1 MKNNQLTN
9 QRRAERVPL
18 ALEWG
23 GAQTILGA
31 ELEWPNHELSSVF
44 DLSYF
49 GLAAARPALFTF
61 APNDRFKLK
70 VRLGAVGTMELMGR
84 VAWSNDKTVGIEILE
99 TTALARLDL
108 DRFLGDQLIGRHL
121 SRVDKQFYGQS
132 ADFSVW
138 YHGPGDTNIYLWL
151 HASGQIDR
159 AEIEVDGEII
169 QFDGKNIYPA
179 GRPALIF
186 RAMMVL
192 SQIDESKTSLRPLME
207 ALAKG
212 AR

>member
-1 MKNNQLTN
+1 MKDKSPVD

-23 GAQTILGA
+23 GAQSLLGA
-31 ELEWPNHELSSVF
+31 ELVWPNHEVSAVF

-61 APNDRFKLK
+61 RQNDLVKLDL
-70 VRLGAVGTMELMGR
+70 RLGQMGVMAFTGR
-84 VAWSNDKTVGIEILE
+84 VAWSNEKTIGLEIVE
-99 TTALARLDL
+99 TSALARLEL

-121 SRVDKQFYGQS
+121 SRVDKQFYGQN

-138 YHGPGDTNIYLWL
+138 YHGPGDTNIYLWT
-151 HASGQIDR
+151 AINGQIDR
-159 AEIEVDGEII
+159 AEIEVDGELI
-169 QFDGKNIYPA
+169 QFDGKEIFPA
-179 GRPALIF
+179 GRPALTF
-186 RAMMVL
+186 RGMMVL
-192 SQIDESKTSLRPLME
+192 SQIDEAKTALRPLME

-212 AR
+212 AK